1 MTQDDWPIDEP
12 ITYAHEEDETET
24 DDEIVPDN
32 IALPGHPLY
41 PSEDLST
48 NTIEERAE
56 EEPG

>member
-1 MTQDDWPIDEP
+1 MSTEDWPIDEP
-12 ITYAHEEDETET
+12 VTYAHEEDETET

-48 NTIEERAE
+48 DSIQEGA
-56 EEPG
+56 